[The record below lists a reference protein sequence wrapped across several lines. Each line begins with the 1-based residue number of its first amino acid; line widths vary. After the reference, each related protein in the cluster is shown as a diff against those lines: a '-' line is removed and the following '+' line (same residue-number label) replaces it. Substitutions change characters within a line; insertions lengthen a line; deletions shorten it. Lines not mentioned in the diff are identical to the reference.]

1 MDREEGWGESK
12 ERRVERGSGRER
24 GGFGGGREEGGRE
37 GGRMRALRCA
47 VRPKALTVGTLVHL
61 YGIGGLISAAF
72 HALRLARLL
81 LLLIR

>member
-1 MDREEGWGESK
+1 
-12 ERRVERGSGRER
+12 
-24 GGFGGGREEGGRE
+24 
-37 GGRMRALRCA
+37 MRALRCA